1 MFVMAKE
8 YAKAFYNS
16 AAWIKCKNS
25 YIKSVH
31 GLCERCGEPGY
42 IVHHKKYI
50 TPKNI
55 NDPSITL
62 NHDNLEYLCQ
72 KCHNEEHERFKKKKF
87 SLIFKHEKYEYSNGI
102 CKYYLCSSSMVCYD
116 NCQLYNV

>member
-16 AAWIKCKNS
+16 SAWIKCKNS

-55 NDPSITL
+55 NDPNITL
-62 NHDNLEYLCQ
+62 NHDNLEYLCLD
-72 KCHNEEHERFKKKKF
+72 CHNKEHEFNREKRRITAKGTCFDKEGN
-87 SLIFKHEKYEYSNGI
+87 LIQDYIKEKPT
-102 CKYYLCSSSMVCYD
+102 
-116 NCQLYNV
+116 

>member
-1 MFVMAKE
+1 MAKE

-42 IVHHKKYI
+42 IVHHKKHI
-50 TPKNI
+50 TQSNI
-55 NDPSITL
+55 NDPNITF
-62 NHDNLEYLCQ
+62 NHDNLEYLCLD
-72 KCHNEEHERFKKKKF
+72 CHNKEHGIKKSFTKDGFKFNERGELVPIAPL
-87 SLIFKHEKYEYSNGI
+87 S
-102 CKYYLCSSSMVCYD
+102 D
-116 NCQLYNV
+116 

>member
-1 MFVMAKE
+1 MAKE

-55 NDPSITL
+55 NDPNITL
-62 NHDNLEYLCQ
+62 NHDNLEYLCR
-72 KCHNEEHERFKKKKF
+72 KCHNEEHERFKKNKSTKEGFKF
-87 SLIFKHEKYEYSNGI
+87 NELGELVPIAPLS
-102 CKYYLCSSSMVCYD
+102 D
-116 NCQLYNV
+116 